1 MLEPGWIRLLSKELR
16 RWLSMIEVQLN
27 LVKGSAPCARHC
39 PSHGPRLSPSP
50 DFSPLRALAERER
63 VRLPTSPH
71 APAWPPRWLTAS
83 VGRGS
88 RPRGVR
94 RGLTTSLEGSGRRRT
109 SSSTRRGQREQAQSP
124 AARTTLLAPH
134 LPPTRTS
141 VHSRAIPPISHSAPA
156 LLARLQALSRRERSI
171 FAHAKARPLA
181 RPLPR
186 PHTP

>member
-1 MLEPGWIRLLSKELR
+1 MRPPQASVCLVRRRVDGRMLGPGWTCLLSKELR
-16 RWLSMIEVQLN
+16 RWLSVIEVQLT

-63 VRLPTSPH
+63 VRLPTSTH

-109 SSSTRRGQREQAQSP
+109 SSSTRRGQREQAQCP

-141 VHSRAIPPISHSAPA
+141 VHSRAIPPISPSAPA
-156 LLARLQALSRRERSI
+156 LLARLQALWRR
-171 FAHAKARPLA
+171 
-181 RPLPR
+181 
-186 PHTP
+186 